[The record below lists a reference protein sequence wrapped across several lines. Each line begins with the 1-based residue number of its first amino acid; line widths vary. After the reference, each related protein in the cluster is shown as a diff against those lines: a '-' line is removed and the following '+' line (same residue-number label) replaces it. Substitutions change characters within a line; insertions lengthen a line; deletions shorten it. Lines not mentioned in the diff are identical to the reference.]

1 MDHSSRTPQT
11 GDRRKIFIVDDHP
24 IVRDGLRG
32 VIEQQPDLMVCGEAA
47 EAAQALTAVAASCPD
62 LVIIDLSLG
71 QSSGLELLKDLAIRH
86 PRIPALVLSMHDELL
101 YAKRALRAGAR
112 GYLMKD
118 EGSESLLTAVRR
130 ILAGKVFVSE
140 NIMTE
145 IVLKL
150 GQWKQQQQ
158 PIERLSDREL
168 EVFQLMGQGMSTA
181 DIADQMHVSLKT
193 VQAYVARAKE
203 KFGVETM
210 HDLLREAIR
219 WQEAMVGAQT

>member
-1 MDHSSRTPQT
+1 MDRPSRARQA
-11 GDRRKIFIVDDHP
+11 GDRRRIFIVDDHP

-32 VIEQQPDLMVCGEAA
+32 VIEQEPDLMVCGEAA
-47 EAAQALTAVAASCPD
+47 EAAQALAAVDASCPD

-86 PRIPALVLSMHDELL
+86 PRLPALVLSMHDELL
-101 YAKRALRAGAR
+101 YANRALRAGAR

-118 EGSESLLTAVRR
+118 EGSESLLAAVRR

-145 IVLKL
+145 IVSNL
-150 GQWKQQQQ
+150 GQSKQRLQ

-168 EVFQLMGQGMSTA
+168 EVFQLLGQGMSTA
-181 DIADQMHVSLKT
+181 DIADRMHISLKT

-203 KFGVETM
+203 KFSVETM

-219 WQEAMVGAQT
+219 WQEAMVRAAT